1 MYFFYIIFQSRQFVL
16 RNFFVCLFIF
26 VRIFVHKLIPL
37 ALLLSEKE
45 KKHFTLKSTD
55 SQDICFRIELQDILF
70 FIGLKMFFV
79 FVFICYFLV
88 LRCFQDILYR
98 SYTLE
103 GPNSISPF
111 PLYAIVLEAWS

>member
-1 MYFFYIIFQSRQFVL
+1 M
-16 RNFFVCLFIF
+16 
-26 VRIFVHKLIPL
+26 RIFVHKLIPL

-45 KKHFTLKSTD
+45 KKHFTLTVQSPKIFVLELNFKIFYFSLVLK
-55 SQDICFRIELQDILF
+55 CFF
-70 FIGLKMFFV
+70 

-111 PLYAIVLEAWS
+111 PLYAIVLEAWR